1 MSYNSRYEYPPIWCH
16 DAAVTSSVFYNIM
29 PETDNYFKYNMY
41 FRKRVR
47 DIMKRRYNSRNS
59 FKEMIRD
66 GVFDCIIYKSDIRVL
81 IRDHTILNELP
92 EFVKKRKKERHNTRV
107 EISRVAMRGVKR
119 KRSDENICLPSD
131 LVPTICAFA
140 VPRSKIYKYM

>member
-16 DAAVTSSVFYNIM
+16 DAAVSNSLFYNMM
-29 PETDNYFKYNMY
+29 PNTDNYFKYNRY

-47 DIMKRRYNSRNS
+47 DIMKRRYNSPNS

-66 GVFDCIIYKSDIRVL
+66 GVFDCIIYKSDVIVL
-81 IRDHTILNELP
+81 QRDHTILNELP
-92 EFVKKRKKERHNTRV
+92 EFFNKRNKTNHERRI
-107 EISRVAMRGVKR
+107 EISKIAMRGVKR
-119 KRSDENICLPSD
+119 KRGDENICLPSD

-140 VPRSKIYKYM
+140 VPGSKIYEYM